1 MATIKSPQQ
10 ALFDAVF
17 MASLELGF
25 DTYDVLPPSG
35 AKYPFVYIGEQFD
48 QDRLT
53 KTRIT
58 GRVQQ
63 TIHIYADVRSRRRL
77 TDMMNQLK
85 AKARELRKAD
95 GYSVSVRA
103 LNSQT
108 LNETAGSESLKHGVL
123 EIDFQFN

>member
-1 MATIKSPQQ
+1 MADIKSPQQ
-10 ALFDAVF
+10 AIFDAVF
-17 MASLELGF
+17 MSSLELGF
-25 DTYDVLPPSG
+25 ATYDFLPPSG
-35 AKYPFVYIGEQFD
+35 TKYPFVYIGEQFD

-85 AKARELRKAD
+85 AEARRMRKAD
-95 GYSVSVRA
+95 GYSISVRT

-108 LNETAGSESLKHGVL
+108 LNETAGTETLKHGIL